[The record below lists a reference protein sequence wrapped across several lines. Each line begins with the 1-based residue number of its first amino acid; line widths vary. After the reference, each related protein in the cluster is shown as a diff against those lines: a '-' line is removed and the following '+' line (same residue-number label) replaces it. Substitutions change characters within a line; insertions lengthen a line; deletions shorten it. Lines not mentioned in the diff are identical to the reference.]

1 MAIIEETRPEL
12 QIAQNYVDRVYNVV
26 QQRNPGESEFQQA
39 VKEIFMSLVP
49 VFAKQPKYMEANIL
63 RTYC

>member
-49 VFAKQPKYMEANIL
+49 VFRETTKIHGSKHS
-63 RTYC
+63 RTYR